1 MLTEVISV
9 PTEKRKTMTDTTFF
23 TQCENCEY
31 CVKEL
36 CGYVCDKHL
45 INVDN
50 PKKDGCTWGAE
61 KEDGERREGE

>member
-1 MLTEVISV
+1 
-9 PTEKRKTMTDTTFF
+9 MTDTTFF

-36 CGYVCDKHL
+36 FGYVCDKHL